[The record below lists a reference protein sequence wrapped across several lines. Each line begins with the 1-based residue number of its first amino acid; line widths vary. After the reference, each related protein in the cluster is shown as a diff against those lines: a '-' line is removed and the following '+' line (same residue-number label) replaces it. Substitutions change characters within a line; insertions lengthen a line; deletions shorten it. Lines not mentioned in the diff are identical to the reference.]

1 MLHEEREIERERSR
15 KRDKAIDR
23 ARQTQ
28 AKFGEVEKVN
38 RETELLEMEK
48 NAETK

>member
-1 MLHEEREIERERSR
+1 MKRERDRERERSR